1 MMRTTLAIN
10 GAPELILAK
19 AVELGLA
26 RSKSEAI
33 RLGIFSLNKEYSLI
47 KDLEMELVA
56 KKIMKEKA
64 EMKAKGERYLTE
76 EEALRPYKHLLKKK

>member
-1 MMRTTLAIN
+1 MRTTLAIN
-10 GAPELILAK
+10 GAPEIILAK

-33 RLGIFSLNKEYSLI
+33 RLGIFSLNKEYGII

-56 KKIMKEKA
+56 RKIMKEKA
-64 EMKAKGERYLTE
+64 EMKAKGLRYLTK
-76 EEALRPYKHLLKKK
+76 EEAFAPYQHLLKKKK

>member
-1 MMRTTLAIN
+1 MRTTLAIN

-64 EMKAKGERYLTE
+64 EMKANGKKLLTLD
-76 EEALRPYKHLLKKK
+76 EALKPYALARKK

>member
-1 MMRTTLAIN
+1 MRTTLAIN

-26 RSKSEAI
+26 RSKSEAV
-33 RLGIFSLNKEYSLI
+33 RLGIFSLNKEYGLV

-64 EMKAKGERYLTE
+64 EMKAKGKRFLTL
-76 EEALRPYKHLLKKK
+76 EEALKPYALARKK